1 LTKPLGHCATATPV
15 PIELVELRE
24 HINKYADNDS
34 LKERLSNMMITY
46 ANLSS
51 EIKSGKFSNDYYLER
66 CLQIDV
72 VCRSLC
78 DYAHE
83 TWSYTTRFL
92 DQKTERSYTSYLD
105 IYPRRQ
111 VTQAWNVLR
120 LVRILVNNFILEN
133 GQDHHERLP
142 AACSPRV
149 AREKIEALALDICAS
164 VPQYVDCLEMAR
176 IMGQKED
183 PKEPLILNKDQAQ
196 AVHAHNPDQILACYN
211 LIFPL
216 AVAGQSQAC
225 PKGVKSWIINE
236 LHYMAVHFSLRNA
249 AVVAQIL
256 ERGVPVYPWD
266 IYSMLGSYA
275 FMG

>member
-1 LTKPLGHCATATPV
+1 LTKLLGHCATATPV

-24 HINKYADNDS
+24 HINKYTDNDS

-51 EIKSGKFSNDYYLER
+51 EIKSGKFSNDYYLEC

-149 AREKIEALALDICAS
+149 AREKIEALALDMCAS